1 MPNGKKIKAI
11 LNERGM
17 TQRDLSIASGI
28 DESNISY
35 ILNQNRNIREKTLF
49 KLCKALKCSAE
60 DIMLEE

>member
-17 TQRDLSIASGI
+17 TQRDLSLASGI